1 MALSVGADDEH
12 LAGGVDDVGVEGVE
26 LVDLHDACDLGHE
39 SFDESEVA
47 AGDPDDG
54 ADGLD
59 VVGVAWVEQQAEL
72 VPVVRQDEREVVGVE
87 RLVDWWAKPIR
98 LYSCG

>member
-1 MALSVGADDEH
+1 MRLDQ
-12 LAGGVDDVGVEGVE
+12 
-26 LVDLHDACDLGHE
+26 
-39 SFDESEVA
+39 SEVA

-59 VVGVAWVEQQAEL
+59 VVGVAGVEQQAEL

-87 RLVDWWAKPIR
+87 RFVLVGEADPAV
-98 LYSCG
+98 

>member
-1 MALSVGADDEH
+1 
-12 LAGGVDDVGVEGVE
+12 
-26 LVDLHDACDLGHE
+26 LVDLHDAGDLGHE

-59 VVGVAWVEQQAEL
+59 VVGVA
-72 VPVVRQDEREVVGVE
+72 
-87 RLVDWWAKPIR
+87 
-98 LYSCG
+98 